1 MALTGDFRVAT
12 VKFISGYDKNKEYGF
27 ALYDYFTIKVNDY
40 VLCDTQYGY
49 NVAKVVDVMSQE
61 EYGKSVTKEI
71 ICKCDFTAYETRKDI
86 RNRVETIKKKLDKKV
101 VEHLTAGR
109 AVLIYDYL
117 KAVKENQNI
126 ALYKAIA
133 KNNTEVANLLSEYE
147 KLLDLKF

>member
-1 MALTGDFRVAT
+1 MALTGDFRIAT
-12 VKFISGYDKNKEYGF
+12 VKFISGYNKNKEYGF

-86 RNRVETIKKKLDKKV
+86 RNKVKMVKKKLD
-101 VEHLTAGR
+101 
-109 AVLIYDYL
+109 
-117 KAVKENQNI
+117 KAVKENQDMT
-126 ALYKAIA
+126 LYKAVA
-133 KNNTEVANLLSEYE
+133 KDNSEVANLLSEYE

>member
-1 MALTGDFRVAT
+1 MGGNYMALTGDFRIAT
-12 VKFISGYDKNKEYGF
+12 VKFISGYNKNKEYGF

-86 RNRVETIKKKLDKKV
+86 RNKVKMVKKKLD
-101 VEHLTAGR
+101 
-109 AVLIYDYL
+109 
-117 KAVKENQNI
+117 KAVKENQNMT
-126 ALYKAIA
+126 LYKAVA
-133 KNNTEVANLLSEYE
+133 KDNSEVANLLSEYE
-147 KLLDLKF
+147 KLLDLKL

>member
-1 MALTGDFRVAT
+1 MALTGDFRIAT
-12 VKFISGYDKNKEYGF
+12 VKFISGYNKNKEYGF

-86 RNRVETIKKKLDKKV
+86 RNKVKMVKKKLD
-101 VEHLTAGR
+101 
-109 AVLIYDYL
+109 
-117 KAVKENQNI
+117 KAVKENQNMT
-126 ALYKAIA
+126 LYKAIA
-133 KNNTEVANLLSEYE
+133 KDNSEVANLLSEYE
-147 KLLDLKF
+147 KLLDLKL

>member
-1 MALTGDFRVAT
+1 MGGNYMALTGDFRIAT
-12 VKFISGYDKNKEYGF
+12 VKFISGYNKNKEYGF

-86 RNRVETIKKKLDKKV
+86 RNKVKMVKKKLD
-101 VEHLTAGR
+101 
-109 AVLIYDYL
+109 
-117 KAVKENQNI
+117 KAVKENQNMT
-126 ALYKAIA
+126 LYKAIA
-133 KNNTEVANLLSEYE
+133 KDNSEVANLLSEYE
-147 KLLDLKF
+147 KLLDLKL

>member
-1 MALTGDFRVAT
+1 MALTGDFRIAT
-12 VKFISGYDKNKEYGF
+12 VKFISGYNKNKEYGF

-86 RNRVETIKKKLDKKV
+86 RNKVKMVKKKLD
-101 VEHLTAGR
+101 
-109 AVLIYDYL
+109 
-117 KAVKENQNI
+117 KAVKENQNMT
-126 ALYKAIA
+126 LYKAIA
-133 KNNTEVANLLSEYE
+133 KDNTEVANLLSEYE
-147 KLLDLKF
+147 KLLDLKL